1 MDELKGVLEDA
12 NTSREDLVKAAVQL
26 GRLEGR
32 AEGRAE
38 GLAERQLLQHLLT
51 MESEKSAIIID
62 HMTQQLR
69 AHQKQAQS
77 DKKELRMKTAEID
90 ALRCELLSVAV
101 LSMYDRS
108 PMASCAVQALKTATW
123 YCM

>member
-1 MDELKGVLEDA
+1 MEELTMDELKGVLEDA

-26 GRLEGR
+26 GRL
-32 AEGRAE
+32 EGRAE

-69 AHQKQAQS
+69 AHQKQAQA

-123 YCM
+123 W